1 MKRRSRKHSILR
13 RRGRG
18 KRRQRGFNRRC
29 QARPRTPG
37 RGRSAGHSAG
47 SQGCWYRCFH
57 GRSGVKNNFP
67 RLSPYHGHVQAPQQ
81 PDGAGSA
88 RAPPSLVER
97 PDGATGTRRGTEVPE
112 EGGRSRSQWGSCTSP
127 PLPPLFFFLFVGPV
141 CTQQLLG
148 VGGEAR
154 GSPLWGGG
162 IFPRVWSGT
171 VPEGSARSPSAGHG
185 GSGEG

>member
-1 MKRRSRKHSILR
+1 MKRRSRKHAILR

-18 KRRQRGFNRRC
+18 KRRQRGFNRGC

-67 RLSPYHGHVQAPQQ
+67 RLTPYHGHVQAPQQ

-88 RAPPSLVER
+88 RAPPSLVDR

-112 EGGRSRSQWGSCTSP
+112 EGGRSRSPWGSCTSP
-127 PLPPLFFFLFVGPV
+127 PPPFFFLV
-141 CTQQLLG
+141 CG
-148 VGGEAR
+148 SRMHAAAAGGR
-154 GSPLWGGG
+154 
-162 IFPRVWSGT
+162 R
-171 VPEGSARSPSAGHG
+171 G
-185 GSGEG
+185 GSGQPNLGRGDISSGMVRYRPGGSSP